1 MGLTCATVQQWAPTA
16 ASAGLRLRFWLRNQ
30 INYAL
35 CSAVPP
41 LGEGECKGAIANA
54 SRYYTHK
61 VQDISSHQ
69 IYIVL
74 APEWG
79 QRKNKQNLR
88 NMRFCI
94 TRCLSVLYLKVS
106 RSEDMLSTI
115 FFFLRAACIAINKN
129 QSDPKKETL
138 LAHRRRGDQLYLSRS
153 LSGYG
158 DLGRGERV
166 ATKTRTIPI
175 R

>member
-1 MGLTCATVQQWAPTA
+1 MQQCNNGHQLRGLSLLDFGFGFG
-16 ASAGLRLRFWLRNQ
+16 SAIRLTTH
-30 INYAL
+30 YAVRCRRRWERRSAKERL
-35 CSAVPP
+35 CQS
-41 LGEGECKGAIANA
+41 NA

-153 LSGYG
+153 LSGYEKMG
-158 DLGRGERV
+158 TWEGERG
-166 ATKTRTIPI
+166 
-175 R
+175 